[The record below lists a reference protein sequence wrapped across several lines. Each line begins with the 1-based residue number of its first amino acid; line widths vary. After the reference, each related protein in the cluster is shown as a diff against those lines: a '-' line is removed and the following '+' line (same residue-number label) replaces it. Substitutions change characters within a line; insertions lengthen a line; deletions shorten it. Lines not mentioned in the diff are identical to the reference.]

1 MKRAPTPHSPAGDSQ
16 SGDSYTS
23 DGGLASETI
32 QLVTW
37 EASSGSAAGQTGESP
52 PDRSS
57 SPHPCAESPGPNKYP
72 SSIRAQRNTSLQ
84 NWRPSLRKRTTSMD
98 RGTSPHPRLEEPG
111 TKKEQ
116 NSDEIGKGYSNLEFP
131 RRQRQRQSR
140 IRILEEES
148 LMQELSG
155 RGAEN
160 GYNGYKLY
168 RTNWLPSDNLGL

>member
-1 MKRAPTPHSPAGDSQ
+1 
-16 SGDSYTS
+16 
-23 DGGLASETI
+23 
-32 QLVTW
+32 
-37 EASSGSAAGQTGESP
+37 
-52 PDRSS
+52 
-57 SPHPCAESPGPNKYP
+57 
-72 SSIRAQRNTSLQ
+72 
-84 NWRPSLRKRTTSMD
+84 MD